1 MIASQILSTLTFVLL
16 LRESAAWTY
25 GVSTSNMT
33 YDEASAYCQ
42 QRYTHLVAIQNKEE
56 IEYLNATLS
65 YSPSYYWIGIR
76 KVNGVWVWVGTQKPL
91 TKEAENWAPGEPNN
105 KQNNEDCVEIYI
117 KRPEG
122 SGMWNDE
129 RCSKRKLALCYT
141 AACNQASCSGHG
153 ECIET
158 INNYTCRCQP
168 GFRGL
173 ECEQVVTCEAQ
184 KDPEHGR
191 LDCTAPFGTFSYSSS
206 CSVSCDEGYLPSST
220 ETSQCTF
227 SGEWSAPPPTCKV
240 VECDALAHPPHGTVD
255 CGPNSGSVPWNTT
268 CAFDCEEGFERVG
281 AQNLKCTSTGSWDDE
296 KLRCKAV
303 TCEAIPML
311 QNGSV
316 HCVHSK
322 AGELTF
328 KSSCKFT
335 CDGGFRLLG
344 PAQVECTA
352 QGQWS
357 QQIPV
362 CAAFQCAALS
372 SPERGHVNC
381 LPSASG
387 GFQNGSSC
395 RFSCEPGFALKGS
408 ERLECGPT
416 GEWDSEKPACEAVQC
431 AALSAP
437 RNGSVR
443 CTPSPTGKFPY
454 KSSCTFHCED
464 GFDLHGS
471 AQLECTSQG
480 QWTHEVPSCQVVQCS
495 SLAAPGKVNVS
506 CSGEPVAG
514 TVCEFACPEGWTL
527 NGSAALTCGATG
539 HWSGTLPTCEAL
551 PESNIPLAAGLSA
564 AGTSLL
570 TVTSVLL
577 WLRKKARKFVP
588 ASCQSLESYGN
599 YQMPSDSI

>member
-91 TKEAENWAPGEPNN
+91 TEEAENWAPGEPNN

-117 KRPEG
+117 KRLEG

-141 AACNQASCSGHG
+141 AACTQASCSGHG

-191 LDCTAPFGTFSYSSS
+191 LDCTHPLGFSYSSS

-220 ETSQCTF
+220 ETSRCTS

-240 VECDALAHPPHGTVD
+240 VECDALAHPAHGTVD

-281 AQNLKCTSTGSWDDE
+281 AQNLKCTSSGSWDDE
-296 KLRCKAV
+296 KPWCKAV
-303 TCEAIPML
+303 TCEVLPML

-387 GFQNGSSC
+387 GFRNGSSC
-395 RFSCEPGFALKGS
+395 RFTCEPGFALKGS

-416 GEWDSEKPACEAVQC
+416 GEWDSEKPACE
-431 AALSAP
+431 
-437 RNGSVR
+437 
-443 CTPSPTGKFPY
+443 
-454 KSSCTFHCED
+454 
-464 GFDLHGS
+464 
-471 AQLECTSQG
+471 
-480 QWTHEVPSCQVVQCS
+480 VVQCS
-495 SLAAPGKVNVS
+495 SLAALGKVNVS

-551 PESNIPLAAGLSA
+551 PESSIPLAAGLSA

-588 ASCQSLESYGN
+588 ASSCQSLESHGN

>member
-91 TKEAENWAPGEPNN
+91 TEEAENWAPGEPNN

-117 KRPEG
+117 KRLEG

-141 AACNQASCSGHG
+141 AACTQASCSGHG

-191 LDCTAPFGTFSYSSS
+191 LDCTHPLGFSYSSS

-220 ETSQCTF
+220 ETSRCTS

-240 VECDALAHPPHGTVD
+240 VECDALAHPAHGTVD

-281 AQNLKCTSTGSWDDE
+281 AQNLKCTSSGSWDDE
-296 KLRCKAV
+296 KPWCKAV
-303 TCEAIPML
+303 TCEVLPML

-362 CAAFQCAALS
+362 CA
-372 SPERGHVNC
+372 
-381 LPSASG
+381 
-387 GFQNGSSC
+387 
-395 RFSCEPGFALKGS
+395 
-408 ERLECGPT
+408 
-416 GEWDSEKPACEAVQC
+416 
-431 AALSAP
+431 
-437 RNGSVR
+437 
-443 CTPSPTGKFPY
+443 
-454 KSSCTFHCED
+454 
-464 GFDLHGS
+464 
-471 AQLECTSQG
+471 
-480 QWTHEVPSCQVVQCS
+480 VVQCS
-495 SLAAPGKVNVS
+495 SLAALGKVNVS

-551 PESNIPLAAGLSA
+551 PESSIPLAAGLSA

-588 ASCQSLESYGN
+588 ASSCQSLESHGN